1 MASGLNRVAIGIVA
15 LSMRLDTIAM
25 QRGLTLDSAR
35 PKDPDPKNWRTIN
48 GSKVHL
54 TEGKID
60 GGAGGKFSGKEWTGK
75 AKHEVTPKEKPKPAP
90 KEKGTEAEKLMSYI
104 NEQVGVDFSE
114 HRNTKREK
122 RGEVIVEWD
131 DLTRNQQNSIKDLV
145 NKYGRFELVD
155 YGGWGMRLKPK
166 KDIAALMDAVEA
178 LNAKVDAFTKSQ
190 TQDDEPKPEEAPA
203 KATETLGELEKEQMP
218 VKWGDIFSKPPMRRG
233 TPLSCAAATF
243 SVSKPPMR
251 RGTDGRF

>member
-1 MASGLNRVAIGIVA
+1 
-15 LSMRLDTIAM
+15 
-25 QRGLTLDSAR
+25 
-35 PKDPDPKNWRTIN
+35 
-48 GSKVHL
+48 
-54 TEGKID
+54 
-60 GGAGGKFSGKEWTGK
+60 
-75 AKHEVTPKEKPKPAP
+75 
-90 KEKGTEAEKLMSYI
+90 MSYI
-104 NEQVGVDFSE
+104 NEQMGVDLSE
-114 HRNTKREK
+114 YRNTKREK
-122 RGEVIVEWD
+122 RGEVIVKWD